1 LLLSQF
7 KRTTGRNDLLYRGVS
22 DYFRFADTLVSGP
35 RVPVNAGGDFG
46 FWIYYTPSYSLAR
59 VYATAQG
66 VILAYDVSE
75 GFGSNTVKELGGQE
89 WEMTVKWYLNRWR
102 ISIGDVVKNM
112 EIEEEVDF
120 ACGPVTSSVQ
130 RQLEEDCRT
139 AIPTAARQVCAKTLV
154 AVNYMAPRLVAI
166 ICMS

>member
-1 LLLSQF
+1 LLSQF

-46 FWIYYTPSYSLAR
+46 FGIYYTPSYSLAR

-75 GFGSNTVKELGGQE
+75 GFASHTVKELGGEE
-89 WEMTVKWYLNRWR
+89 WERTVKWYLSRWR

-112 EIEEEVDF
+112 EIEGEVDF

-130 RQLEEDCRT
+130 RQLVEDCHT
-139 AIPTAARQVCAKTLV
+139 AIPTAARQVCAKTQA
-154 AVNYMAPRLVAI
+154 AVNYMAHRLVGI

>member
-46 FWIYYTPSYSLAR
+46 FGIYYTPSYSLAR

-66 VILAYDVSE
+66 IILAYDVSE
-75 GFGSNTVKELGGQE
+75 GFASHTVKELGGEE
-89 WEMTVKWYLNRWR
+89 WERTVKWYLSRWR
-102 ISIGDVVKNM
+102 ISIGDVVENM

-130 RQLEEDCRT
+130 RQLVEDCHT
-139 AIPTAARQVCAKTLV
+139 AIPTAARQVCAKTQA